1 MPDSPNKRVVAEYLA
16 AFREHD
22 HARVLAT
29 LTDDVVWVVP
39 GAFTR
44 TGKKEF
50 DAEIENPGFEGRPD
64 IRHSRMTEENGVVV
78 CEGKV
83 KAKPKGAPAL
93 WLAFADVFEFRGGKI
108 AKLTSYL
115 MPLPDEPA

>member
-1 MPDSPNKRVVAEYLA
+1 MALSPNKAVVEEYLA
-16 AFREHD
+16 AFRVHD

-29 LTDDVVWVVP
+29 LAEDVVWTVP

-44 TGKKEF
+44 RGKTEF

-64 IRHSRMTEENGVVV
+64 IRHSRMTEEGDVVV

-115 MPLPDEPA
+115 MPLPGEE